1 VTLKPNWPHI
11 FSGETVTLTCEIR
24 GGGETQWTYEW
35 RTNDQNSPTSS
46 EYRINDVTESDSGEY
61 SCRGRGNHQFTQWSD
76 NYSLTVLVSST
87 ASVTLQHSWSPIYR
101 GETVTLRC
109 EIQKDE
115 GPQWTYYWSINSED
129 PTPSNEYRINT
140 STMAY
145 SGEYQCSGRRDHQ
158 LTEWSGTFR
167 LPALSDS
174 ILVTLKPNWPHIFS
188 GETVTLTCEI
198 RGGGETQWTYEWRTN
213 DQNSPTSS
221 EYRINDV
228 TESDSGEYSCRGRGN
243 HQFTQWSDNYS
254 LTVSVSI
261 KPTITWKHNWPQIFR
276 GEKITLRCEIRGGTQ
291 WTYEWRTNNR
301 NSPTSSEYKIIAGNR
316 DTFSCRGKGNY
327 QFTQWSDDL
336 SLTVSTKP
344 AAKLTASDT
353 ILSAGGSVTLTCS
366 VSGSAGWKFDLLR
379 RQSKSHRDQTI
390 RTNKPDG
397 VFIVSDEG
405 VYSCRGGRGGR
416 GDPVFYTETSNEVTL
431 WKT

>member
-1 VTLKPNWPHI
+1 MTASPTIIPAGGSVTLRCSVDI
-11 FSGETVTLTCEIR
+11 GD
-24 GGGETQWTYEW
+24 GW
-35 RTNDQNSPTSS
+35 RIYLFRQDPDQPIGSS
-46 EYRINDVTESDSGEY
+46 EPDGVFIISDEGVY
-61 SCRGRGNHQFTQWSD
+61 SCRGG
-76 NYSLTVLVSST
+76 
-87 ASVTLQHSWSPIYR
+87 
-101 GETVTLRC
+101 
-109 EIQKDE
+109 
-115 GPQWTYYWSINSED
+115 
-129 PTPSNEYRINT
+129 
-140 STMAY
+140 
-145 SGEYQCSGRRDHQ
+145 
-158 LTEWSGTFR
+158 
-167 LPALSDS
+167 
-174 ILVTLKPNWPHIFS
+174 
-188 GETVTLTCEI
+188 
-198 RGGGETQWTYEWRTN
+198 RGGRGDPVFYTETSRE
-213 DQNSPTSS
+213 
-221 EYRINDV
+221 V
-228 TESDSGEYSCRGRGN
+228 TIWK
-243 HQFTQWSDNYS
+243 T
-254 LTVSVSI
+254 VSI

-431 WKT
+431 WKTVSIKPTVTRKPDWSEIFRGETVTLRCEIRGGTQWWTYEWRTNYRNSPTSSEYKIIAADSDTFSCRGKGNYQFTQWSDDLSLTVLNKPAAKLTASDTIIPAGGSVTLKCSVDIGDGWRIYWFRQESDQPIGSNEPDGVFIVSDEGVYSCR